1 MVKFYDRLLTL
12 PRSSFFLF
20 GPRGCGKT
28 TWLKQKFPKAKL
40 ISLLDESIY
49 QSYLADPSIFYQVAK
64 RAKQGDWIVL
74 DEVQRLP
81 NLLNEVHR
89 LIEEKQLKFAMTGS
103 SARKLKRSGVNLL
116 AGRAV
121 RRNMYPLTPMEM
133 GSDFELDRALRFGT
147 LPLVIKSEE
156 PKETLQAY
164 VQLYLKEEIQAEAI
178 VKNLSGFSRFLPIA
192 ALFHG
197 QSLNMSSVARDAE
210 IKRPTVQG
218 FFDVLEDTLLAR
230 RLPAFESRL
239 RVRERA
245 NPKFYWID
253 SGIVRAA
260 KKNLGPPSVEELGS
274 LYEGLIFMML
284 QCQKDTY
291 DEIEDMWYWS
301 PSEAKHTEVDFLLK
315 KGKEFI
321 AIEVKHSKTVR
332 PEYLKGLRAIGDLKG
347 LSRKILVYSGTEDR
361 LLGEGIELMTFTSF
375 VKELLKRKI

>member
-192 ALFHG
+192 ADRK
-197 QSLNMSSVARDAE
+197 SV
-210 IKRPTVQG
+210 V
-218 FFDVLEDTLLAR
+218 
-230 RLPAFESRL
+230 
-239 RVRERA
+239 
-245 NPKFYWID
+245 
-253 SGIVRAA
+253 
-260 KKNLGPPSVEELGS
+260 
-274 LYEGLIFMML
+274 
-284 QCQKDTY
+284 
-291 DEIEDMWYWS
+291 
-301 PSEAKHTEVDFLLK
+301 
-315 KGKEFI
+315 
-321 AIEVKHSKTVR
+321 
-332 PEYLKGLRAIGDLKG
+332 
-347 LSRKILVYSGTEDR
+347 
-361 LLGEGIELMTFTSF
+361 
-375 VKELLKRKI
+375 